1 MSISFHF
8 FIYSASCLKKY
19 SFSKMAKAACT
30 RTAPPIS
37 ELALPILTPFP
48 LRKVLRLNP
57 MKEDAMENATK
68 MVSQEKKMDGIMDT
82 NAARI

>member
-1 MSISFHF
+1 MHQN
-8 FIYSASCLKKY
+8 SAADK
-19 SFSKMAKAACT
+19 
-30 RTAPPIS
+30 RVG
-37 ELALPILTPFP
+37 LAHIHPFP

-57 MKEDAMENATK
+57 MKEDATENATK